1 MRLKKWQTKFAA
13 VMLAGAMVFGQCAW
27 AATDDVVA
35 FAAENSTVA
44 FGKSATALSKNST
57 YIVPLS
63 LKNANNLEQ
72 ESAAKE
78 SIGKYGVL
86 KIDENGDAA
95 LNIVLR
101 SVTVGTATDY
111 ATDYKIYQSQ
121 TKPNTG
127 DASVNATVIST
138 QDVYFTNGSEQKAK
152 TVPKEIS
159 FKIPD
164 AAKTENGIYMSMFV
178 EAMGYAPDAYL
189 LVDYANAVLSG
200 DTSLNYTTEQGVSE
214 VQQFGKYNVGVK
226 VSVKDGQIS
235 DVVIEGSD
243 FKGDSADENQV
254 YFNKAAKGMKEK
266 LVGLYRNDAEKLN
279 GLDAVSGATASSNA
293 IKEAAMNA
301 LGVTIEK
308 EVIPDAPTE
317 ALKPGFYSIELKDR
331 TDVVDHGL
339 VGEEKKALGYIR
351 VDASGKM
358 YLTYQMVSG
367 SDKEPLYV
375 LGYNG
380 WYKGNNI
387 SAENLTMDGVTYET
401 ESAEVPTIGQQNV
414 VTNITVP
421 LDGLRQTYV
430 NNVYLYVEAMKKLD
444 GVVSGVNFDKG
455 KFNIDST
462 VTLYWDTLTALTD
475 ENEQALGFA
484 SLSDGVYKVTGNMQK
499 PDGTVSMSD
508 SAINHNIKLTVKD
521 GVYYLTLDFNSLTI
535 GSLKGYLSKLR
546 YYDTGYKPDT
556 QTNPTGI
563 LKDVTIDDY
572 QTYTDG
578 VKLTDTLGTDYPNKV
593 TIKVIPEAL
602 YDFSYNN
609 KNISAGTVPLQVFVP
624 IMEAITKGTG
634 TQPVYLKLDL
644 STVTA
649 TTADD
654 AAFNETEAKQAN
666 PNASAAP
673 DSSAAPGTSLS
684 PTDTAKPGASQ
695 TTGTSSSPTG
705 TAKPGTSTASTDT
718 TKPDT
723 SLTPTDTTKPGTT
736 TAPTDTAKPDNSEEP
751 DTSANPEPT
760 NSPKPAG
767 STKKVK
773 VGTKA
778 KATGNT
784 YKVIANGKVT
794 LTVAKK
800 NVKSATVPQ
809 TVKIK
814 GVSFKVTAIAP
825 NAFKN
830 NKKLT
835 TVTIGKYV
843 TKVGNNAFKGCKKL
857 KTVKFAKG
865 ISAKKKKSLKKQ
877 IVKAGAKKA
886 KFK

>member
-35 FAAENSTVA
+35 LAAENSTVA

-301 LGVTIEK
+301 LGVTI
-308 EVIPDAPTE
+308 
-317 ALKPGFYSIELKDR
+317 
-331 TDVVDHGL
+331 
-339 VGEEKKALGYIR
+339 
-351 VDASGKM
+351 
-358 YLTYQMVSG
+358 
-367 SDKEPLYV
+367 
-375 LGYNG
+375 
-380 WYKGNNI
+380 
-387 SAENLTMDGVTYET
+387 
-401 ESAEVPTIGQQNV
+401 
-414 VTNITVP
+414 
-421 LDGLRQTYV
+421 
-430 NNVYLYVEAMKKLD
+430 
-444 GVVSGVNFDKG
+444 
-455 KFNIDST
+455 
-462 VTLYWDTLTALTD
+462 
-475 ENEQALGFA
+475 
-484 SLSDGVYKVTGNMQK
+484 
-499 PDGTVSMSD
+499 
-508 SAINHNIKLTVKD
+508 
-521 GVYYLTLDFNSLTI
+521 
-535 GSLKGYLSKLR
+535 
-546 YYDTGYKPDT
+546 
-556 QTNPTGI
+556 
-563 LKDVTIDDY
+563 
-572 QTYTDG
+572 
-578 VKLTDTLGTDYPNKV
+578 
-593 TIKVIPEAL
+593 
-602 YDFSYNN
+602 
-609 KNISAGTVPLQVFVP
+609 
-624 IMEAITKGTG
+624 
-634 TQPVYLKLDL
+634 
-644 STVTA
+644 
-649 TTADD
+649 
-654 AAFNETEAKQAN
+654 
-666 PNASAAP
+666 
-673 DSSAAPGTSLS
+673 
-684 PTDTAKPGASQ
+684 
-695 TTGTSSSPTG
+695 
-705 TAKPGTSTASTDT
+705 
-718 TKPDT
+718 
-723 SLTPTDTTKPGTT
+723 
-736 TAPTDTAKPDNSEEP
+736 
-751 DTSANPEPT
+751 
-760 NSPKPAG
+760 
-767 STKKVK
+767 
-773 VGTKA
+773 
-778 KATGNT
+778 
-784 YKVIANGKVT
+784 
-794 LTVAKK
+794 
-800 NVKSATVPQ
+800 
-809 TVKIK
+809 
-814 GVSFKVTAIAP
+814 
-825 NAFKN
+825 
-830 NKKLT
+830 
-835 TVTIGKYV
+835 
-843 TKVGNNAFKGCKKL
+843 
-857 KTVKFAKG
+857 
-865 ISAKKKKSLKKQ
+865 
-877 IVKAGAKKA
+877 
-886 KFK
+886 